1 MTRSILLLL
10 SFPTQSI
17 KKVTHTQP
25 EKISGSIF
33 SPPPPEKVEGSPK
46 TYNNFRKPPPKKKTS
61 KEPPTW
67 MIIPVSKYLVSPIYK
82 P

>member
-33 SPPPPEKVEGSPK
+33 SPPPPPEKVEGSPK
-46 TYNNFRKPPPKKKTS
+46 TYNNFRKPPQKKKHPKNHPLGWS
-61 KEPPTW
+61 
-67 MIIPVSKYLVSPIYK
+67 SQLVST
-82 P
+82 

>member
-33 SPPPPEKVEGSPK
+33 PPPPPPPEKVEGSPK
-46 TYNNFRKPPPKKKTS
+46 TYNNFRKPPQKKNIQRTTHLDDHPS
-61 KEPPTW
+61 
-67 MIIPVSKYLVSPIYK
+67 
-82 P
+82 